1 LKIISENEKAST
13 RRPLHQSPV
22 EIPNPSLIH
31 RMILYIDTITEP
43 RPLVAKTEPMVGLEK
58 LVEAIFNSHQGLNPP
73 VRNTAPHLIID
84 ARPLTNAIAQT
95 AMGAG
100 TENESNYPGSK
111 LVFLGIEN
119 IHVVRDSFNKLY
131 DGTDFSFNLA
141 CVSFEGGDLSKS
153 ALDRSGWLKHLKTIL
168 DGAALITNSVDEKN
182 AHVLIHCRY
191 VLNF

>member
-1 LKIISENEKAST
+1 
-13 RRPLHQSPV
+13 
-22 EIPNPSLIH
+22 
-31 RMILYIDTITEP
+31 
-43 RPLVAKTEPMVGLEK
+43 MVGLEK

-141 CVSFEGGDLSKS
+141 CVSFEGGIFICGEGWSRKVLLHSHLHFYDQFLCMLLGLQSAANTRRRDRIKS
-153 ALDRSGWLKHLKTIL
+153 SFSFLQPFQMLLRKTKFLLALGKT
-168 DGAALITNSVDEKN
+168 
-182 AHVLIHCRY
+182 
-191 VLNF
+191 